1 VEDFLGYPV
10 DVVYENQSD
19 NKWYSPLM
27 KEFKTQFQPTPEYV
41 EEMLNSK
48 LTKHFFSNAEI
59 TDLKQQYL
67 TN

>member
-1 VEDFLGYPV
+1 
-10 DVVYENQSD
+10 
-19 NKWYSPLM
+19 M